1 MSNARMRMS
10 NGDKGKISKD
20 VIILGLVSFFTDV
33 SSEMIFPNI
42 ALFLTLVLGAGTELV
57 GLVEGVADS
66 MASIVD
72 IFSGYF
78 SDKLGKRKQFVLFG
92 YRLSSVV
99 KLGIALSTT
108 WWMVLL
114 MRGGER
120 IGKSIRSSP
129 RDALIAAASPKEIRG
144 KAFGLHRAMDTA
156 GAVIGPLIA
165 FGLLSLYGSTEAGFR
180 NTFLI
185 AIIPA
190 FIAVA
195 IIVLLVREPAPEAAP
210 AAQKR
215 PSFWESL
222 KTMPPGFYPFL
233 KVSLLF
239 SLAYFSFSFFI
250 LRATD
255 MGVKPADVL
264 LFYTLYNVV
273 YALASVPVGMLSD
286 KIGRKPVIGGAF
298 ALYGLIC
305 VGFALGTAWWHA
317 ALLFALY
324 GVFVAADDSVN
335 KAYISDITREDKRS
349 MALGTYNTAVGV
361 VYLPASILVGVLWA
375 VAGPVTGFLVSAAI
389 ALVSAPAL
397 LLFCR
402 D

>member
-1 MSNARMRMS
+1 MDQ
-10 NGDKGKISKD
+10 GDKGKISRD
-20 VIILGLVSFFTDV
+20 VIILGIISFFTDV

-42 ALFLTLVLGAGTELV
+42 ALFLTLVLGAGTEIV

-66 MASIVD
+66 MSSIVD

-92 YRLSSVV
+92 YGLSSVV

-108 WWMVLL
+108 WWMVLIT
-114 MRGGER
+114 RGVER
-120 IGKSIRSSP
+120 IGKSIRTSP
-129 RDALIAAASPKEIRG
+129 RDALIAAASPQEIRG
-144 KAFGLHRAMDTA
+144 KAFGFHRAMDTA

-165 FGLLSLYGSTEAGFR
+165 FALLSIYGATASGYR

-195 IIVLLVREPAPEAAP
+195 IIAAYVREPSPEAAP
-210 AAQKR
+210 EAKKR

-222 KTMPPGFYPFL
+222 KDLPPSYYPFL

-250 LRATD
+250 LRATS
-255 MGVKPADVL
+255 MGVTPADVL
-264 LFYTLYNVV
+264 LLYTFYNIMYM
-273 YALASVPVGMLSD
+273 LASVPVGMLSD
-286 KIGRKPVIGGAF
+286 KVGRKPVIAGSF

-305 VGFALGTAWWHA
+305 AGFAFGTSWWQA

-335 KAYISDITREDKRS
+335 KAYISDITPAEKRS
-349 MALGTYNTAVGV
+349 TAMGAYNTAVGV
-361 VYLPASILVGVLWA
+361 VYLPASLLVGALWA
-375 VAGPVTGFLVSAAI
+375 FAGPVIGFMAAALI
-389 ALVSAPAL
+389 AIISAPAL

>member
-1 MSNARMRMS
+1 MAE
-10 NGDKGKISKD
+10 GKEKKISKD

-42 ALFLTLVLGAGTELV
+42 ALFLTLVLGASTEIV

-72 IFSGYF
+72 ILSGYF

-92 YRLSSVV
+92 YGLSSFV

-108 WWMVLL
+108 WWTVLI
-114 MRGGER
+114 MRGFER
-120 IGKSIRSSP
+120 VGKSIRTAP
-129 RDALIAAASPKEIRG
+129 RDALIASVSSKEVRG
-144 KAFGLHRAMDTA
+144 KAFGLHRAMDTM

-165 FGLLSLYGSTEAGFR
+165 FALLSFYGSTEAGFR

-195 IIVLLVREPAPEAAP
+195 IIVFLVREPSPEAAP
-210 AAQKR
+210 EAKKR
-215 PSFWESL
+215 PSFWDSL
-222 KTMPPGFYPFL
+222 KNMPPGYYSFL

-250 LRATD
+250 LRATG
-255 MGVKPADVL
+255 MGVQPADVL
-264 LFYTLYNVV
+264 LFYTLYNIM
-273 YALASVPVGMLSD
+273 YALSSVPVGILSD
-286 KIGRKPVIGGAF
+286 KVGRKPVIAGAF

-317 ALLFALY
+317 AMLFALY

-335 KAYISDITREDKRS
+335 KAYISDITSEDKRS
-349 MALGTYNTAVGV
+349 MALGAYNTAVGI
-361 VYLPASILVGVLWA
+361 VYLPASLLVGVLWT
-375 VAGPVTGFLVSAAI
+375 VAGPVTGFLVSAGIAI
-389 ALVSAPAL
+389 ISAPAL